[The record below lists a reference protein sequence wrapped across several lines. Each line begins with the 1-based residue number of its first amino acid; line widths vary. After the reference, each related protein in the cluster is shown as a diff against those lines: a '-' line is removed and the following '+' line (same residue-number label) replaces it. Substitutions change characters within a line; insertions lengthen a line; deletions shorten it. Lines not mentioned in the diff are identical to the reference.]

1 MKFYHFLFVLLCLL
15 TASAMKGQSS
25 DVELADY
32 YYKEGMYE
40 QARLYYERIYK
51 TNKTAKVH
59 NNYLNT
65 LIALNDFEEAEKI
78 AKKRIKEDG
87 KDAVA
92 FLKLGELYKR
102 FEKPDEAKE
111 NFDEA
116 VKKVEANRS
125 AIIRLANEFS
135 LISEYKYALKTY
147 EKGAK
152 EGRDGYNYAFEIA
165 NVKGNLGDHSGMLE
179 SFFDLLESQPNYMQ
193 SVQNTINRL
202 LDLDENPAH
211 MEMLRVQLLKRV
223 QSNAE
228 QTVFSELLAWL
239 LLQKKEFGGAL
250 TQLVAID
257 KRLGENGARLMNL
270 GQLAA
275 GNGDYQTA
283 ELAYKAVIDKGR
295 ISEYYMMA
303 RLEILQVMTARLEAD
318 ATSEK
323 ASYEALEKLYESAIL
338 ELGKSSETAVMMKE
352 LAHLQAFHLNKIE
365 AAMTLLNEAIAL
377 PGTFPKTIAL
387 CKLEL
392 GDISLFNGDVW
403 DASLLF
409 SQVELEFKEDVI
421 GHEAK
426 FRNAKISFYSGD
438 FEWSQGQLDVLKAST
453 SKLISNDAMDLSL
466 LITDN
471 FNMDTTLL
479 PMQMFARASL
489 LAYQNRFDECD
500 KVLDSILVA
509 FPAHTLIDEI
519 KMLQAENATRKR
531 DYAAAIALYNY
542 VLEFHF
548 TNITADDAL
557 FHLAEI
563 QQDVMKD
570 QEKAKELYEKLIT
583 DFPGSLFVVEA
594 RKRYRAIRGD
604 GVY

>member
-1 MKFYHFLFVLLCLL
+1 MKLSNFLLGWVCLMFMNVM
-15 TASAMKGQSS
+15 SGQSS
-25 DVELADY
+25 DLDLADY

-78 AKKRIKEDG
+78 AKKRIKEDN
-87 KDAVA
+87 KDGVA
-92 FLKLGELYKR
+92 YLKLGELYKK
-102 FEKPDEAKE
+102 FNKGDEAKE

-116 VKKVEANRS
+116 VKRVEPHRS

-135 LISEYKYALKTY
+135 LISEYTYALKTY

-152 EGRDGYNYAFEIA
+152 EGRDNYNYAFEIA
-165 NVKGNLGDHSGMLE
+165 NVKGNLGDHSGMLD
-179 SFFDLLESQPNYMQ
+179 SFFDLLEGQPNYLQ
-193 SVQNTINRL
+193 SVQNTIHRL
-202 LDLDENPAH
+202 LDLEENPQH
-211 MEMLRVQLLKRV
+211 VEMLRVKLLKRV
-223 QSNAE
+223 QTNTE

-239 LLQKKEFGGAL
+239 LLQKKDFSAAL
-250 TQLVAID
+250 TQLIAID
-257 KRLGENGARLMNL
+257 KRLGENGSRLMNL
-270 GQLAA
+270 GQLAS
-275 GNGDYQTA
+275 GNGDYTTA
-283 ELAYKAVIDKGR
+283 ETAYQAVIDKGR
-295 ISEYYMMA
+295 TSEYYMMA

-323 ASYEALEKLYESAIL
+323 SSYEALAKLYESAIT
-338 ELGKSSETAVMMKE
+338 ELGKNGETAVMIKE
-352 LAHLQAFHLNKIE
+352 LAHLKAFHLNKTEE
-365 AAMTLLNEAIAL
+365 AMALLNDAIVI
-377 PGTFPKTIAL
+377 PGAYAKTVAL

-403 DASLLF
+403 DASLLY
-409 SQVELEFKEDVI
+409 SQVELEFKEDAM

-426 FRNAKISFYSGD
+426 FRNAKISYYSGD

-453 SKLISNDAMDLSL
+453 SKLIANDAMDLSL

-489 LAYQNRFDECD
+489 LAYQNRFDACD
-500 KVLDSILVA
+500 QVLDSILVA
-509 FPAHTLIDEI
+509 YPAHTLVDEI
-519 KMLQAENATRKR
+519 KMMQAENATRR
-531 DYAAAIALYNY
+531 HDFSAAIALYNY
-542 VLEFHF
+542 ILEFHF
-548 TNITADDAL
+548 TDITADDAL
-557 FHLAEI
+557 FRLAEL
-563 QQDVMKD
+563 QQNALKD
-570 QEKAKELYEKLIT
+570 NEKAKTLYEKLIT

-594 RKRYRAIRGD
+594 RKRYRALRGD
-604 GVY
+604 GLN

>member
-1 MKFYHFLFVLLCLL
+1 MKLSHLLIGFICLMNVNVML
-15 TASAMKGQSS
+15 AQSS
-25 DVELADY
+25 DIELADY
-32 YYKEGMYE
+32 YYKEGMFE

-87 KDAVA
+87 KDGVA
-92 FLKLGELYKR
+92 YMKLGELYKR
-102 FEKPDEAKE
+102 FNKPEEAKE
-111 NFDEA
+111 NFEEA
-116 VKKVEANRS
+116 IKKVESNRS

-135 LISEYKYALKTY
+135 LVSEYSYALKTY

-152 EGRDGYNYAFEIA
+152 EGRENYNYAFEIA
-165 NVKGNLGDHSGMLE
+165 NVKGNLGDHSGMLD
-179 SFFDLLESQPNYMQ
+179 SFFDLLEGQPNYLQ

-202 LDLDENPAH
+202 LDLEENPDH
-211 MEMLRVQLLKRV
+211 IEMLRVKLLKRV
-223 QSNAE
+223 QMNAE

-239 LLQKKEFGGAL
+239 MLQKKEFGAAL
-250 TQLVAID
+250 TQLIAID
-257 KRLGENGARLMNL
+257 KRLGENGSRLINL

-275 GNGDYQTA
+275 GNGDFATA

-295 ISEYYMMA
+295 TSEFYMMA
-303 RLEILQVMTARLEAD
+303 RLEILQVMTARLDAD
-318 ATSEK
+318 PTSEK
-323 ASYEALEKLYESAIL
+323 SSYEGLEKLYESAIS
-338 ELGKSSETAVMMKE
+338 ELGKNGETAVMMKE
-352 LAHLQAFHLNKIE
+352 LAHLQAFHLNKTE
-365 AAMTLLNEAIAL
+365 AAMSLLNEAIVI
-377 PGTFPKTIAL
+377 PGAYPKTIAL

-392 GDISLFNGDVW
+392 GDISLLNGDVW
-403 DASLLF
+403 DASLLY
-409 SQVELEFKEDVI
+409 SQVELEFKEDII

-509 FPAHTLIDEI
+509 YPAHSLVDEI
-519 KMLQAENATRKR
+519 KMMQAENATRKR
-531 DYAAAIALYNY
+531 NYEAAITLYNY
-542 VLEFHF
+542 ILEFHF
-548 TNITADDAL
+548 TDITADDAL
-557 FHLAEI
+557 FRLAEI
-563 QQDVMKD
+563 HQTILKD
-570 QEKAKELYEKLIT
+570 NEKAKTLYEKLIT

-594 RKRYRAIRGD
+594 RKRFRALRGD
-604 GVY
+604 GVN

>member
-1 MKFYHFLFVLLCLL
+1 M
-15 TASAMKGQSS
+15 SGQSS
-25 DVELADY
+25 DLDLADY

-87 KDAVA
+87 KDGVA
-92 FLKLGELYKR
+92 YLKLGELYKK
-102 FEKPDEAKE
+102 FNKPDEAKE

-116 VKKVEANRS
+116 IKKVEANRS

-135 LISEYKYALKTY
+135 LIAEYGYALQTY

-152 EGRDGYNYAFEIA
+152 EGRDKYNYAFEIA
-165 NVKGNLGDHSGMLE
+165 NVKGNLGDHSGMLD
-179 SFFDLLESQPNYMQ
+179 SFFDLLEGQPNYMQ

-202 LDLDENPAH
+202 LDLEENPEH
-211 MEMLRVQLLKRV
+211 MEMLRVKLLKRV
-223 QSNAE
+223 QTNAE

-239 LLQKKEFGGAL
+239 LLQKKEFGAAL
-250 TQLVAID
+250 TQLIAID

-275 GNGDYQTA
+275 GNGDFTTA
-283 ELAYKAVIDKGR
+283 EAAYKAVIDKGR
-295 ISEYYMMA
+295 TSEYYMMA

-323 ASYEALEKLYESAIL
+323 SSYEALEKLYEGAIA
-338 ELGKSSETAVMMKE
+338 ELGKNSETAVMMNE
-352 LAHLQAFHLNKIE
+352 LAHLKAFHLNRTE
-365 AAMTLLNEAIAL
+365 DAMTLLNEAIL
-377 PGTFPKTIAL
+377 IPGAYAKTVAL

-403 DASLLF
+403 DASLLY
-409 SQVELEFKEDVI
+409 SQVELEFKEDII

-453 SKLISNDAMDLSL
+453 SKLIANDAMDLSL

-479 PMQMFARASL
+479 PMQMYARASL
-489 LAYQNRFDECD
+489 LAYQNRFDDCD

-509 FPAHTLIDEI
+509 YPAHTLVDEI
-519 KMLQAENATRKR
+519 KMMQADNAVRKR
-531 DYAAAIALYNY
+531 DYPTAIALYNY
-542 VLEFHF
+542 ILEFHF
-548 TNITADDAL
+548 TDITADDAL
-557 FHLAEI
+557 FRLAEMHQYALNDI
-563 QQDVMKD
+563 
-570 QEKAKELYEKLIT
+570 EKAENLYEKLIT

-594 RKRYRAIRGD
+594 RKRYRVLRGD
-604 GVY
+604 GLN

>member
-1 MKFYHFLFVLLCLL
+1 MKWSYLLLVWVCLTFVNTL
-15 TASAMKGQSS
+15 SGQSS
-25 DVELADY
+25 DLDLADY

-78 AKKRIKEDG
+78 AKKRIKDDSKDG
-87 KDAVA
+87 VA
-92 FLKLGELYKR
+92 YLKLGELYKK
-102 FEKPDEAKE
+102 FNKLEEANE

-116 VKKVEANRS
+116 VKKVESNRS

-135 LISEYKYALKTY
+135 LISEYNYALKTY

-152 EGRDGYNYAFEIA
+152 EGRENYNYAFEIA
-165 NVKGNLGDHSGMLE
+165 NVKGNLGDYSGMLD
-179 SFFDLLESQPNYMQ
+179 SFLDLLDGQPNYLQ

-202 LDLDENPAH
+202 LNLEENPEH
-211 MEMLRVQLLKRV
+211 MEMLRVKLLKRV
-223 QSNAE
+223 QMNAE

-239 LLQKKEFGGAL
+239 LLQKKEFGAAL
-250 TQLVAID
+250 TQLIAID
-257 KRLGENGARLMNL
+257 KRLGENGSRLMNI

-275 GNGDYQTA
+275 GNGDYSTA
-283 ELAYKAVIDKGR
+283 ESAYKAVIEKGKAC
-295 ISEYYMMA
+295 EYYMMA
-303 RLEILQVMTARLEAD
+303 RLEILQVMNTRLEAD

-323 ASYEALEKLYESAIL
+323 SSFEALEKLYVSAIN
-338 ELGKSSETAVMMKE
+338 ELGRSSETVVMMKE
-352 LAHLQAFHLNKIE
+352 LAHLQAFHLGKTE
-365 AAMTLLNEAIAL
+365 DAMVLLNDAIAI
-377 PGTFPKTIAL
+377 PGAYAKTIAF

-403 DASLLF
+403 DASLLY

-453 SKLISNDAMDLSL
+453 SKLIANDAMDLSL

-509 FPAHTLIDEI
+509 YPAHSLIDEI
-519 KMLQAENATRKR
+519 KMMQAANAIRKR
-531 DYAAAIALYNY
+531 DYAAGIALYNY
-542 VLEFHF
+542 ILEFHF
-548 TNITADDAL
+548 TDITADDAL
-557 FHLAEI
+557 FRLAEL
-563 QQDVMKD
+563 QQNVLKD
-570 QEKAKELYEKLIT
+570 SEKAKSLYEKLIT

-594 RKRYRAIRGD
+594 RKRYRSLRGD
-604 GVY
+604 GVN